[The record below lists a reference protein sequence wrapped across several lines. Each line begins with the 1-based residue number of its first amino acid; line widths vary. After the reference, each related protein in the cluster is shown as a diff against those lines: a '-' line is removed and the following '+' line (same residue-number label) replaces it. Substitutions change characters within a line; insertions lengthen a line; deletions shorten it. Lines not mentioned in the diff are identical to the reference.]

1 MKHTISNL
9 ETTSTFD
16 GNDYIKVETTFSVH
30 GQEFCCNHTFNS
42 KDSCGTIIEY
52 VKKRVNKLINR
63 KGKVEILKNLA
74 PHDES
79 VLISVDKLVF
89 NINNPFSTTK
99 ELADFLNE

>member
-9 ETTSTFD
+9 EITSAFD
-16 GNDYIKVETTFSVH
+16 RNNYIKVETTFSIRD
-30 GQEFCCNHTFNS
+30 QEFYCNHTLNS
-42 KDSCGTIIEY
+42 KDSCGIIIEY

-63 KGKVEILKNLA
+63 KGKVEIFKNLD
-74 PHDES
+74 PHDGS
-79 VLISVDKLVF
+79 VFISVDKLVF